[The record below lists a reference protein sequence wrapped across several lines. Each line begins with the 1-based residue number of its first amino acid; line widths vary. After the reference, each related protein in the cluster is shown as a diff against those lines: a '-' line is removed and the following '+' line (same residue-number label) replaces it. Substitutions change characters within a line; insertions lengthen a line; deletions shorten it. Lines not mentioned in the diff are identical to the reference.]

1 MRTDPQ
7 VRVQTRVTLSEAK
20 GASPSIAPFASLR
33 VTRARLLTVALAI
46 IAACTGRPAES
57 GPLSLTTT
65 PAGPNTRV
73 TLVAEPNVKVN
84 ARLAPALELADG
96 TVLRFDAGR
105 LTADSAYFA
114 EPATALLPGRRAAVH
129 GTLRASVCRDDER
142 VCRTVTLEL

>member
-1 MRTDPQ
+1 MPRFAEFI
-7 VRVQTRVTLSEAK
+7 LSAAN
-20 GASPSIAPFASLR
+20 GLR
-33 VTRARLLTVALAI
+33 VTGRARVLMAALAI
-46 IAACTGRPAES
+46 LAACTNRPADP
-57 GPLSLTTT
+57 GTLSLTTT
-65 PAGPNTRV
+65 PAGPDTRV
-73 TLVAEPNVKVN
+73 TLVAAPNVKVN

-129 GTLRASVCRDDER
+129 GTLRASVCHDDEQ